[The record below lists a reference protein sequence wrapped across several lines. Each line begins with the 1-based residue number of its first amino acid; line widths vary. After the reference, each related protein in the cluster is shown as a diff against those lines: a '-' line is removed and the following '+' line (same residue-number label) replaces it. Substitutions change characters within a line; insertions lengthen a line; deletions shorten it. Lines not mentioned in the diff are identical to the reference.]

1 MDYITLLCVERELD
15 STTISK
21 DGLEK
26 VQKDPKKSACEEY
39 LSCLFIL
46 VPDSGSF
53 QRLNIALDNQF
64 LLYKYAYPTTMP
76 QALKLLEKFKAEVG
90 ATPKGRTDSVDD
102 SGVAF
107 AQAQSWAQSMVF
119 HHCGIK
125 GHRVNKCPKLNHAQ
139 GKNFWKYCN
148 KDRREKSNTEPKE
161 GTDNAAVAEVVF
173 AIPEENDAARI
184 KYECF
189 QRLISA
195 MEELEIWMIQVGH
208 SDTGVVED
216 MNSGVNMLSRGTSNT
231 GKSVH

>member
-39 LSCLFIL
+39 FSCLFIL

-102 SGVAF
+102 SGVTSLAI
-107 AQAQSWAQSMVF
+107 
-119 HHCGIK
+119 CG
-125 GHRVNKCPKLNHAQ
+125 L
-139 GKNFWKYCN
+139 Y
-148 KDRREKSNTEPKE
+148 
-161 GTDNAAVAEVVF
+161 
-173 AIPEENDAARI
+173 
-184 KYECF
+184 
-189 QRLISA
+189 
-195 MEELEIWMIQVGH
+195 H
-208 SDTGVVED
+208 SP
-216 MNSGVNMLSRGTSNT
+216 MC
-231 GKSVH
+231 